1 MVWGERMVGLTK
13 QAVKKT
19 LGRAFISREQ
29 LETIIVEVEA
39 MLNDRPLTYVSS
51 DLSDAEPLT
60 PSYLLY
66 GRRIQMVPHTLEDL
80 EDVDD
85 PDFFTS
91 ETGRQADTSHQAILG
106 ALEE

>member
-1 MVWGERMVGLTK
+1 MVGLTK

-19 LGRAFISREQ
+19 LGWAFVSREQ

-66 GRRIQMVPHTLEDL
+66 GRRIQMIPHTLEDP
-80 EDVDD
+80 EDIDN
-85 PDFFTS
+85 PDFLTS
-91 ETGRQADTSHQAILG
+91 SMIRKRVDK
-106 ALEE
+106 